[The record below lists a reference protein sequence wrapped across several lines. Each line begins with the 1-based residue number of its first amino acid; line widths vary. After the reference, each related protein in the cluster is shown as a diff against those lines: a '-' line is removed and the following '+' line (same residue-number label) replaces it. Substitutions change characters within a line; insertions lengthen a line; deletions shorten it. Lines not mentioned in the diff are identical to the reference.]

1 MRRAVTLS
9 LIAACALAGNA
20 ATGESGIGGPG
31 GDRSATAAASGAGVK
46 WRPGVGRAT
55 RYARDRAGDVR
66 FAMIGLHGG
75 MSRFHAGR
83 NAPMASVFKVMLLV
97 AYLHQPS
104 VRDRNLRESDTDL
117 LGPMIRR
124 SDNVAA
130 TRVRDIVGRRRIER
144 LANRAHMRSFRYH
157 DTWGL
162 SRTDAR
168 DQAPFMYRLERYLPG
183 RHEHYARHLLSS
195 IVSSQRWGVA
205 DVRPDGWKLR
215 FKGGW
220 GSGSGAVNHQVA
232 FLDRKGW
239 RVALAILTEGSPTHD
254 YGKETLKGVAK
265 RLLRGLPR
273 LPKRD

>member
-1 MRRAVTLS
+1 MRRAATLS
-9 LIAACALAGNA
+9 LIAACALAGVAAPNA
-20 ATGESGIGGPG
+20 APRNDHSARASG
-31 GDRSATAAASGAGVK
+31 GAGVK
-46 WRPGVGRAT
+46 WRPDVGAAEH
-55 RYARDRAGDVR
+55 YAKRRAGDVR
-66 FAMIGLHGG
+66 FAFIGLHGG
-75 MSRFHAGR
+75 MARFHAGR

-104 VRDRNLRESDTDL
+104 VRHRDLRESDTDL

-130 TRVRDIVGRRRIER
+130 TRVRDIVGRGAIER
-144 LANRAHMRSFRYH
+144 LADRAHMRSFHYH
-157 DTWGL
+157 QTWGL

-168 DQAPFMYRLERYLPG
+168 DQAPFMYRLERYIPG

-195 IVSSQRWGVA
+195 IVPSQRWGVA
-205 DVRPDGWKLR
+205 KVRPDGWKLR

-220 GSGSGAVNHQVA
+220 GSGSGAVDHQVA

-239 RVALAILTEGSPTHD
+239 RVALAILTEGNPSHS
-254 YGKETLKGVAK
+254 YGKETLKGVAR